1 MRRPFQ
7 RVTKSM
13 GDSSDTEPFGEGRLT
28 VHLEPRELIGIENAS
43 GAVVRVR
50 SGQLWITQAD
60 DTRDYVVD
68 AGHAL
73 RLDRD
78 GLALLT
84 AILPSTL
91 TITPGASSR
100 VDRITLERRRRAA

>member
-7 RVTKSM
+7 RVTTSM
-13 GDSSDTEPFGEGRLT
+13 DGSTEPAPSGAGRLT
-28 VHLEPRELIGIENAS
+28 VQLEPRELIGIDNAS
-43 GAVVRVR
+43 GAVVRVE

-60 DTRDYVVD
+60 DSRDYVVD
-68 AGHAL
+68 AGQAL

-84 AILPSTL
+84 AILPSKL
-91 TITPGASSR
+91 TITPGASAR
-100 VDRITLERRRRAA
+100 VDRISMERRRRAA